1 MINNYNEA
9 VEKCIEK
16 YISSITLMVNSISYN
31 PRPAEF
37 SIEQKLQMATILE
50 KLVNSYDVF
59 LKIHGM
65 EEYKNAKNND

>member
-1 MINNYNEA
+1 MTYDDI
-9 VEKCIEK
+9 VKKCIDN
-16 YISSITLMVNSISYN
+16 YILGINLMLNSINHN
-31 PRPAEF
+31 PIPATYP
-37 SIEQKLQMATILE
+37 IEQKLQMATILE

>member
-1 MINNYNEA
+1 MINNYNEL
-9 VEKCIEK
+9 VERCINN
-16 YISSITLMVNSISYN
+16 YILNINLMLNSINHNSM
-31 PRPAEF
+31 PATY
-37 SIEQKLQMATILE
+37 SIEQMATILE